1 MDELSLKQKEIF
13 EVIKKMIE
21 KNGYSPSL
29 EEIAEKVNLKNKSC
43 VKPHIEKLKQKGY
56 INYIEGKSRTI
67 TINKG
72 DEK

>member
-1 MDELSLKQKEIF
+1 MDIINNEDTYTYDVEASYAKDENF
-13 EVIKKMIE
+13 
-21 KNGYSPSL
+21 
-29 EEIAEKVNLKNKSC
+29 KVNLKNKSC

-72 DEK
+72 DKK